1 MRMGPDV
8 VLSLILQFR
17 YAFLIPGAIFFGPV
31 VALGTGV
38 LLRYGVF
45 EPVWAWLAL
54 AGGELLGDMLWYW
67 LGHRWG
73 EKFVR
78 RFGKYVHITDEIIA
92 TVKREYHHYHD
103 WIIFISKLTA
113 GLGIAPAVFFTA
125 GLSKVPFGRYMLI
138 NVLGQVFWTTGMLTI
153 GYYLGELSL
162 KLDTVFDRIFYGIGV
177 VILIALAYGFSRY
190 LRARVEKSVEH
201 ERMK

>member
-17 YAFLIPGAIFFGPV
+17 YAFLIPGAIFFGPA
-31 VALGTGV
+31 VALGTGI

-67 LGHRWG
+67 LGYRWG
-73 EKFVR
+73 EKFVK
-78 RFGKYVHITDEIIA
+78 RFGRYVHITDDIIA
-92 TVKREYHHYHD
+92 VVKREYHHYHD

-113 GLGIAPAVFFTA
+113 GFGIAPAVFFTA
-125 GLSKVPFGRYMLI
+125 GLSKVPFPRYMLI
-138 NVLGQVFWTTGMLTI
+138 NVLGQIFWTTGMLTI

-177 VILIALAYGFSRY
+177 IILAALAYGFSRY
-190 LRARVEKSVEH
+190 LRTRVEKSVEH
-201 ERMK
+201 EKMS